1 MTRFTKLAAVA
12 AFALPFIG
20 HAADFDY
27 SFVQLDYRELNVD
40 RRPDADGLALRGSLE
55 VAPHV
60 FVMAEYG
67 GYEFDR
73 GLDWDSWRIGGGGHW
88 PINNAW
94 DLVGKI
100 GYAKED
106 IENFE
111 DKSGL
116 FVYGGVRGALAPK
129 FELDAGLEYADLEEP
144 FDEITLLGE
153 LRYNFTPAIAAG
165 VLVRV
170 GDDVSALGL
179 SGRFS
184 F

>member
-12 AFALPFIG
+12 ALALPLVS

-40 RRPDADGLALRGSLE
+40 RGPDADGLALRGSLAI
-55 VAPHV
+55 APQ
-60 FVMAEYG
+60 FFLLAEYG
-67 GYEFDR
+67 SFEFDS
-73 GLDWDSWRIGGGGHW
+73 GADWDSWRLGAGGHL

-100 GYAKED
+100 GYAEED
-106 IENFE
+106 IEGFDE
-111 DKSGL
+111 SGL
-116 FVYGGVRGALAPK
+116 FIYGGARGALAPK
-129 FELDAGLEYADLEEP
+129 LELDAGIEYADLDDS
-144 FDEITLLGE
+144 FDELTLIGE
-153 LRYNFTPAIAAG
+153 LRYNFTPALAAG
-165 VLVRV
+165 VLLRV
-170 GDDVSALGL
+170 GDDVSAFGL